1 MYQQV
6 RTAAPDHAC
15 STTRTRVHVPAGTQL
30 CMRSTLCAITGS
42 RENYGRL
49 IFAWLSRYF
58 SVWEAEDPTPQGGSN
73 NPKLQADWVNFLFTG
88 ADPAVLRSYHNATG
102 ISSLLAVRT
111 AFFCGNKLCPD
122 YKQKWATLLESTVK
136 PMLAD
141 GSIFGV
147 FFGDEICWS
156 CTTWADVNTAGEYLQ
171 GTPILRARL
180 LLQMFAHQHQC
191 LQSALFDRT
200 CHGARP
206 SCTTTRLIL

>member
-1 MYQQV
+1 M
-6 RTAAPDHAC
+6 RARAC
-15 STTRTRVHVPAGTQL
+15 A
-30 CMRSTLCAITGS
+30 
-42 RENYGRL
+42 
-49 IFAWLSRYF
+49 RYF

-88 ADPAVLRSYHNATG
+88 ADPTVLRSYHKETG
-102 ISSLLAVRT
+102 MKSLLAVRG

-156 CTTWADVNTAGEYLQ
+156 CTPWADVNTAGECRSTDTDTHTRAHTQKQRDRERAGGLGEPQ
-171 GTPILRARL
+171 LR
-180 LLQMFAHQHQC
+180 C
-191 LQSALFDRT
+191 ALV
-200 CHGARP
+200 CG
-206 SCTTTRLIL
+206 SESSLTRAAAAQ